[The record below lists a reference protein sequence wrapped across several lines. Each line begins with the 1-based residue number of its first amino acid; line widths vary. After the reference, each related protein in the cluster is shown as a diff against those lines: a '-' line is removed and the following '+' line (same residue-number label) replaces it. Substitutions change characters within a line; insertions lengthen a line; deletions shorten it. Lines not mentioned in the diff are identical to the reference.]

1 MPGMNPAHPLA
12 LSPSVRLAA
21 SPDFTLGHSGDGR
34 CFVAGETEPYP
45 QYWLDDRERL
55 LLAMFGRAGGLRV
68 GDGMKRMLALKPGCD
83 QRLEKRRLAHAIAG
97 LHAAGVLVAPDAERS
112 RYGADMAAA
121 YRRHRPFPRAIMADL
136 ASRCGIGPG
145 TRLLDLAAGPG
156 SLALQAAALGA
167 EVTIMEYSRG
177 FVAAAAAEA
186 ARLGLPLTCLNES
199 CNRLPHHDGIQDL
212 ITVSQALHW
221 LDDVAVCRGVC
232 RLLSPAG
239 RFVVI
244 HAAMS
249 LPATHPL
256 AWILGDD
263 SPLGAK
269 AAIPFADEAHA
280 LQHRL
285 SLLFAGLQAPADRH
299 DPLQPPAGLAPVGPA
314 GFQLFHQP
322 RPIDAGFARAFL
334 SDAHIAATGLPP
346 GQVWQR
352 IAADCA
358 AAPADALMGSMQWAV
373 LHFARGAEGTAMPD
387 QMRTIAFP

>member
-1 MPGMNPAHPLA
+1 MRGMSHSSPPA
-12 LSPSVRLAA
+12 LSAAMKLVA

-34 CFVAGETEPYP
+34 SFVMGETEPYP

-55 LLAMFGRAGGLRV
+55 LLALFGKRGGLRV
-68 GDGMKRMLALKPGCD
+68 GDGIGRMLALKPADDCSRETR
-83 QRLEKRRLAHAIAG
+83 RLERAIAG
-97 LHAAGVLVAPDAERS
+97 MQAAGVLVAPGGERS
-112 RYGADMAAA
+112 RYGAEMAAA
-121 YRRHRPFPRAIMADL
+121 YHAHRPFPAAIIAHL
-136 ASRCGIGPG
+136 AREGGIGPG
-145 TRLLDLAAGPG
+145 TRMLDLAAGPG

-177 FVAAAAAEA
+177 FVAAASAEA

-199 CNRLPHHDGIQDL
+199 CNRLPQHDGEYDL
-212 ITVSQALHW
+212 VTISQALHW
-221 LDDVAVCRGVC
+221 LDDVAVCRGLC
-232 RLLSPAG
+232 RILAPGG
-239 RFVVI
+239 RFAVI

-249 LPATHPL
+249 LSETHPL
-256 AWILGDD
+256 AWILGDA

-269 AAIPFADEAHA
+269 AAIPFADQAHA

-299 DPLQPPAGLAPVGPA
+299 DPLPPLSDLASIAPVGL
-314 GFQLFHQP
+314 QLFHQP

-346 GQVWQR
+346 GQVWER

-358 AAPADALMGSMQWAV
+358 AAPATALMGSMQWAV
-373 LHFARGAEGTAMPD
+373 LHFARGAAGGAATEW
-387 QMRTIAFP
+387 QTIAYP

>member
-1 MPGMNPAHPLA
+1 MIPARPPAPFSA
-12 LSPSVRLAA
+12 LRLAA
-21 SPDFTLGHSGDGR
+21 SPDFTQSHSGDGR

-55 LLAMFGRAGGLRV
+55 LLALFGRRGGLRV
-68 GDGMKRMLALKPGCD
+68 GDGIRQMLALTPGRD
-83 QRLEKRRLAHAIAG
+83 QTRERRRLERAIAG
-97 LHAAGVLVAPDAERS
+97 MQAAGLLVAPGGERS
-112 RYGADMAAA
+112 RYGTEMAAA
-121 YRRHRPFPRAIMADL
+121 YRTHRPFPRAIMANL
-136 ASRCGIGPG
+136 ASQCGIGPG
-145 TRLLDLAAGPG
+145 VRLLDLAAGPG

-167 EVTIMEYSRG
+167 DVTIMEYSRG

-199 CNRLPHHDGIQDL
+199 CNRLPHHDGVYDVVTI
-212 ITVSQALHW
+212 SQALHW

-232 RLLSPAG
+232 RLLAAGG

-249 LPATHPL
+249 LPETHPL
-256 AWILGDD
+256 AWILGND

-269 AAIPFADEAHA
+269 AAAPFADEARA

-299 DPLQPPAGLAPVGPA
+299 DPLQPPAGLPAVGAA
-314 GFQLFHQP
+314 GLQLFHQP

-334 SDAHIAATGLPP
+334 SDAHIAATGLPTD
-346 GQVWQR
+346 QVWQR
-352 IAADCA
+352 IAAECA
-358 AAPADALMGSMQWAV
+358 AAPAGALTGSMQWAA
-373 LHFARGAEGTAMPD
+373 LHFARGAAGGPVAAD
-387 QMRTIAFP
+387 WQTIAYP